1 LKEDSII
8 IQKILLKKRNNMADE
23 NVTPEVEVPEVV
35 PEVVE
40 PIVEAVVVKEP
51 ATLEKVIA
59 VLAEHGIHV

>member
-1 LKEDSII
+1 
-8 IQKILLKKRNNMADE
+8 MADE